1 MTKDAIRAAVSE
13 ARRFIQKAEAVQF
26 HSRSSYTNQKN
37 QEVATEG
44 KASAAMRRASL
55 DLSMALAV
63 MRKTPRA

>member
-26 HSRSSYTNQKN
+26 HSPSYTNQKN